1 MPYAGDGLSLRSH
14 VVATIDVSAKHV
26 TEAPIALCGCLR
38 TSWRPR
44 RLRAGGIKVSH
55 GIVGAPKGL
64 VGVKRDVGGA
74 VQIDAVNR
82 LLIAEKFGYL

>member
-14 VVATIDVSAKHV
+14 VVAAIDVSAKHA
-26 TEAPIALCGCLR
+26 TEPPIGSCGCLPPC
-38 TSWRPR
+38 WRPR

-55 GIVGAPKGL
+55 GIVGAPNG
-64 VGVKRDVGGA
+64 VVDVKRDVSGA

-82 LLIAEKFGYL
+82 LLIAKKFGYL